1 MPSPRSF
8 CFSDGDAVMFIDGRG
23 RKHLKT
29 LRAGH
34 RITIRGTV
42 IVNDNVIGRAEG
54 CTAGHG
60 EAESFLVF
68 RPLYAELA
76 TAIERPAEPV
86 FAKDAA
92 VILIR
97 AGIMSGTR
105 VIEAGVGGGTLTM
118 ALLAA
123 VGPEGAVSSYEIR
136 DDLAAAARHNVHA
149 YFGESENWTL
159 RVRDASAGFEERD
172 VDAVVADVP
181 DPDILVDAVAES
193 LRPGGVFAVY
203 VPTVLQIKQIHDALE
218 GRPEFACAET
228 VEIFERGWHVAG
240 RSVRPEQRMIGHTG
254 FLTFI
259 RRTAVPFAR
268 APALGAR

>member
-1 MPSPRSF
+1 
-8 CFSDGDAVMFIDGRG
+8 MFIDARG
-23 RKHLKT
+23 RRHLKT

-42 IVNDNVIGRAEG
+42 IVNDEIIGNFEG
-54 CTAGHG
+54 CTAGQG

-68 RPLYAELA
+68 RPSYAELS
-76 TAIERPAEPV
+76 TIIERPAEPV

-97 AGIMSGTR
+97 AGIGGGAR
-105 VIEAGVGGGTLTM
+105 IIEAGVGGGTLTM

-123 VGPEGAVSSYEIR
+123 VGHEGRVSSYEIR
-136 DDLAAAARHNVHA
+136 EDLAEAARHNVRK
-149 YFGESENWTL
+149 YYGETPHWTL
-159 RVRDASAGFEERD
+159 RVRDASFGFEERD
-172 VDAVVADVP
+172 VDAVIADVP
-181 DPDILVDAVAES
+181 DPDTLVDVVAEA

-203 VPTVLQIKQIHDALE
+203 VPTVLQIKQIHDAVE

-259 RRTAVPFAR
+259 RRTAVPFTR
-268 APALGAR
+268 A

>member
-1 MPSPRSF
+1 MPRSF
-8 CFSDGDAVMFIDGRG
+8 RLADGDTVVFVDSRG
-23 RKHLKT
+23 RRHLKK

-42 IVNDNVIGRAEG
+42 IVTDTLIGKAEG
-54 CTAGHG
+54 STAGEG
-60 EAESFLVF
+60 EAEGFLVF
-68 RPLYAELA
+68 RPSYAELA
-76 TAIERPAEPV
+76 TAIERPAEPI

-92 VILIR
+92 TILVR
-97 AGIMSGTR
+97 AGIGSGAR
-105 VIEAGVGGGTLTM
+105 VVEAGVGGGTLTM

-123 VGPEGAVSSYEIR
+123 VGPQGHVASYEIR
-136 DDLAAAARHNVHA
+136 DDLASAARHNVIS
-149 YFGESENWTL
+149 YYGEAAHWTL
-159 RVRDASAGFEERD
+159 RVRDAGLGFEERE

-181 DPDILVDAVAES
+181 DPDILVDSVAEA

-203 VPTVLQIKQIHDALE
+203 VPTVMQIKQIHDALA

-228 VEIFERGWHVAG
+228 LEIFERGWHVAG

-268 APALGAR
+268 IGSAAAR